1 MASRD
6 NSMHPSATPFPNF
19 PKTDRRQAR
28 GVFWKRNSFSL
39 RYTRLDMGEPTS
51 TAVAQALTQWALV
64 VHLGLVMTL
73 LAVNAVL
80 WLGSRRE
87 TILTWVLAWA
97 ANILALVALL
107 GDAFVSSDGV
117 WILLYCPA
125 KMVFTLLLVRGILMF
140 KRDRL
145 AMIHLSRSWAVVAG
159 LAFCLLLLVLPV
171 VNQLSTTF
179 LVIGFVLTFGALFS
193 GLRLEKNEAWFL
205 VGAVVLSGLIY
216 LHHGFRLIRNGG
228 EPADIL
234 FVSSLWF
241 IDVFGEFLIGL
252 CCLLALGQRALGEMS
267 RVNQTL
273 ESTQRTLRSLVDAD
287 PLTGLHNRRRLRKF
301 LEESKTSNGTLVFL
315 DVDDFKGINDRWGHL
330 TGDRCLRR
338 VADALRV
345 VFRAEDGLFRVG
357 GDEFLVVMPTMAPR
371 AVHERI
377 RRLRGELGAKGANAI
392 PISIAAGVVELRP
405 DLPMEEALA
414 LADTAMYSD
423 KANTKQ
429 AR

>member
-1 MASRD
+1 
-6 NSMHPSATPFPNF
+6 
-19 PKTDRRQAR
+19 
-28 GVFWKRNSFSL
+28 
-39 RYTRLDMGEPTS
+39 MGDTTS
-51 TAVAQALTQWALV
+51 VSVAEALTQWALV
-64 VHLGLVMTL
+64 VHLGLVLTL

-87 TILTWVLAWA
+87 TILTWVLAWS
-97 ANILALVALL
+97 ANLLALVALL
-107 GDAFVSSDGV
+107 GDAFIFPDRV

-125 KMVFTLLLVRGILMF
+125 KMVFALLLVRGIMMF

-145 AMIHLSRSWAVVAG
+145 AMIHLSRNWAIVAS
-159 LAFCLLLLVLPV
+159 LVFCLLMLIMPV

-179 LVIGFVLTFGALFS
+179 LVVGSVLTFGALFS
-193 GLRLEKNEAWFL
+193 GLRIEKNDAWFL
-205 VGAVVLSGLIY
+205 VGAILLSGLIS
-216 LHHGFRLIRNGG
+216 LHHGLRLVQNGVYTT
-228 EPADIL
+228 DVL

-252 CCLLALGQRALGEMS
+252 CCLLALGQRALGEMT
-267 RVNQTL
+267 RVNETL

-301 LEESKTSNGTLVFL
+301 LEASKTGSGSLVFL

-357 GDEFLVVMPTMAPR
+357 GDEFLVVVPTMGPR
-371 AVHERI
+371 AVQDRI
-377 RRLRGELGAKGANAI
+377 QRLREELADKGSGVI
-392 PISIAAGVVELRP
+392 PISIAAGVVELHS

-423 KANTKQ
+423 KASTKQ

>member
-1 MASRD
+1 M
-6 NSMHPSATPFPNF
+6 
-19 PKTDRRQAR
+19 
-28 GVFWKRNSFSL
+28 
-39 RYTRLDMGEPTS
+39 
-51 TAVAQALTQWALV
+51 TQWALV
-64 VHLGLVMTL
+64 VHLGLIITL

-87 TILTWVLAWA
+87 TILTWVLAWS
-97 ANILALVALL
+97 ANLVALVALL
-107 GDAFVSSDGV
+107 GDAFLSPDSV

-125 KMVFTLLLVRGILMF
+125 KMVFALLLVRGTLMF

-145 AMIHLSRSWAVVAG
+145 AMIHLSRNWAIVAS
-159 LAFCLLLLVLPV
+159 LLFCLLLLILPV

-179 LVIGFVLTFGALFS
+179 LVVGSVLTFGALFS
-193 GLRLEKNEAWFL
+193 GLRIEKNDAWFL
-205 VGAVVLSGLIY
+205 VGAILVSGLIS
-216 LHHGFRLIRNGG
+216 LHHGLRLVQNGV
-228 EPADIL
+228 DSDSIV

-252 CCLLALGQRALGEMS
+252 CCLLALGQRALGEMT
-267 RVNQTL
+267 RVNETL

-287 PLTGLHNRRRLRKF
+287 PLTGLHNRRRLRRF
-301 LEESKTSNGTLVFL
+301 LEESKTGSGSLVFL

-357 GDEFLVVMPTMAPR
+357 GDEFLVVIPTMGSR
-371 AVHERI
+371 AVQERI
-377 RRLRGELGAKGANAI
+377 QRLREELNDKGSGVI
-392 PISIAAGVVELRP
+392 PISIAAGVVELHP

-423 KANTKQ
+423 KASTKQ